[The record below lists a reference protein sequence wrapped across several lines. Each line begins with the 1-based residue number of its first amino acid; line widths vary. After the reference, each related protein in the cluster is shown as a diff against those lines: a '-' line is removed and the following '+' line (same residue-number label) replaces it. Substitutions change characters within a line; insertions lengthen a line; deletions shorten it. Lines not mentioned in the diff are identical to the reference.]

1 MSATIPKGILGYIW
15 CKLKQISYSKE
26 SIEVNVE
33 LERGC
38 KPNCLS
44 PVCNRKALPGRKKE
58 STVKSRS
65 FRYLVLAVSGEV
77 C

>member
-15 CKLKQISYSKE
+15 CKLKQISYSRE
-26 SIEVNVE
+26 SIKVNVE
-33 LERGC
+33 LERDSRHNHLC
-38 KPNCLS
+38 S
-44 PVCNRKALPGRKKE
+44 VCNRKASPERKKE
-58 STVKSRS
+58 RTVKSPS